1 MKVEV
6 IEKSKL
12 GRELVFEVEKQK
24 VDSEKSRIIQEIKKN
39 AVVGGFRKGKVPEE
53 IIETRFADTIKENLL
68 QKIIPESYV
77 EAIKKHNIDTVIEPS
92 VYDVQLNDTGLKFKV
107 YTEIKPDVVIK
118 KYKNIPVKR
127 QKPQDV
133 TEQEV
138 ETMLQRWEK
147 KPEFSAS
154 IIDPAKRRAWKD
166 KIRSQMEEYNKMKAS
181 MQEERDLWEAI
192 FKDTDFEVPEKLI
205 EKRAAQY
212 TENHYR
218 TLDLKDKTKE
228 EKEKIVQEIFEKAK
242 SVANTDLK
250 KYFILDKIAEIEKI
264 TVSQQEINSRI
275 ESISRSVGE
284 PCEKIE
290 EKLNKSGK
298 IFDLEDEIRI
308 DKAFALL
315 KENSQWI
322 ERIILPDEE
331 KRIQTK

>member
-166 KIRSQMEEYNKMKAS
+166 KIRNQMEDYNKMKAS
-181 MQEERDLWEAI
+181 MQEEQELWDAI

-264 TVSQQEINSRI
+264 TVSQQEIDSRI
-275 ESISRSVGE
+275 ESLSRSVGE
-284 PCEKIE
+284 PCEKIK

-298 IFDLEDEIRI
+298 ISDLEDEIRI